1 MKVTFVSDIA
11 CPWCAIGLASLEQA
25 ITRIGDDI
33 PIDLQF
39 EPYEL
44 NPSMPKEGEETIPYL
59 ARKYGS
65 TPEQLAQNR
74 QRIVERGAAVGFTF
88 GRRPRVWNTFD
99 AHRLLAWAAE
109 EGKQWP
115 LKRALLKAYHADDE
129 NPSDS
134 TVLSRLASEV
144 GLDPVRTATILATDA
159 YAQTVRDREA
169 HFQRLGITGVP
180 AVILDDRHLVSGGQP
195 PEVFEQAIRDAAAS
209 LRASAIPARAS

>member
-25 ITRIGDDI
+25 LARIGEDI

-44 NPSMPKEGEETIPYL
+44 NPTMPKEGEETIPYL

-74 QRIVERGAAVGFTF
+74 QRIVDRGAAVGFVF
-88 GRRPRVWNTFD
+88 GQRPRVWNTFD

-109 EGKQWP
+109 EGKQRP

-129 NPSDS
+129 NPSDPA
-134 TVLSRLASEV
+134 VLTRLAGEA
-144 GLDPVRTATILATDA
+144 GLDPARAATILASDA

-169 HFQRLGITGVP
+169 YFQRMGITGVP

-195 PEVFEQAIRDAAAS
+195 PEVFEQAIRQVAAG
-209 LRASAIPARAS
+209 LRA

>member
-1 MKVTFVSDIA
+1 MKITFVSDIA

-25 ITRIGDDI
+25 LARIGTDI
-33 PIDLQF
+33 PVDLHF

-74 QRIVERGAAVGFTF
+74 QRIVDRGTAVGFAF
-88 GRRPRVWNTFD
+88 GKRPRVWNTFD

-115 LKRALLKAYHADDE
+115 LKRALLKAYHADDQ
-129 NPSDS
+129 NPSDPA
-134 TVLSRLASEV
+134 VLTRLAGEV
-144 GLDPVRTATILATDA
+144 GLDPARAATILASDA

-180 AVILDDRHLVSGGQP
+180 AVILDDQHLISGGQP
-195 PEVFEQAIRDAAAS
+195 PEVFEQAIRQVAAGP
-209 LRASAIPARAS
+209 RG

>member
-11 CPWCAIGLASLEQA
+11 CPWCAIGLAALEQA
-25 ITRIGDDI
+25 LARIGDDI

-44 NPSMPKEGEETIPYL
+44 NPTMPKEGEETIPYL
-59 ARKYGS
+59 TRKYGS
-65 TPEQLAQNR
+65 TPAQLAQNR
-74 QRIVERGAAVGFTF
+74 QRIVDRGAAVGFVF
-88 GRRPRVWNTFD
+88 GQRPRVWNTFD

-109 EGKQWP
+109 EGKQRP

-129 NPSDS
+129 NPSDPA
-134 TVLSRLASEV
+134 VLTRLAGEA
-144 GLDPVRTATILATDA
+144 GLDSARAATIIATDA

-180 AVILDDRHLVSGGQP
+180 AVILDDRHLISGGQP
-195 PEVFEQAIRDAAAS
+195 PEVFGQAFRQVAAG
-209 LRASAIPARAS
+209 LRA

>member
-1 MKVTFVSDIA
+1 MKITFVSDIA

-25 ITRIGDDI
+25 LARIGDEI
-33 PIDLQF
+33 PVELRF

-74 QRIVERGAAVGFTF
+74 QRIVDRGTAVGFAF
-88 GRRPRVWNTFD
+88 GKRGRVWNTFD
-99 AHRLLAWAAE
+99 AHRLLVWAAE

-115 LKRALLKAYHADDE
+115 LKRALLKAYHGNDE
-129 NPSDS
+129 NPSDPA
-134 TVLSRLASEV
+134 VLTRIAGEV
-144 GLDPVRTATILATDA
+144 GLDPDRAASILASDD

-195 PEVFEQAIRDAAAS
+195 PEVFEQAIRQVAAS
-209 LRASAIPARAS
+209 PRA

>member
-1 MKVTFVSDIA
+1 MKITFVSDIA

-25 ITRIGDDI
+25 LSRIGDDI
-33 PIDLQF
+33 PVDLQF

-74 QRIVERGAAVGFTF
+74 QRIVDRGAAVGFAF
-88 GRRPRVWNTFD
+88 GQRPRVWNTFD

-115 LKRALLKAYHADDE
+115 LKRALLKAYHADDQ
-129 NPSDS
+129 NPSDPA
-134 TVLSRLASEV
+134 VLARLAEEA
-144 GLDPVRTATILATDA
+144 GLDPARAAAILASDT

-180 AVILDDRHLVSGGQP
+180 AVILDDRHLISGGQP
-195 PEVFEQAIRDAAAS
+195 PEVFEQAIRQLGS
-209 LRASAIPARAS
+209 RGV

>member
-1 MKVTFVSDIA
+1 MKITFVSDIA

-25 ITRIGDDI
+25 LARIGTEI
-33 PIDLQF
+33 PVELQF

-74 QRIVERGAAVGFTF
+74 QRIVDRGAAVGFAF
-88 GRRPRVWNTFD
+88 GKRPRVWNTFD

-129 NPSDS
+129 NPSDPG
-134 TVLSRLASEV
+134 VLTRVAGEV
-144 GLDPVRTATILATDA
+144 GLDTARAASILASDA

-169 HFQRLGITGVP
+169 HFQRLGIDGVP
-180 AVILDDRHLVSGGQP
+180 AVILDDQHLISGGQP
-195 PEVFEQAIRDAAAS
+195 PEVFEQAIRQVAAGP
-209 LRASAIPARAS
+209 RA